1 MGSTTSLT
9 EIIFYGRGGMGVVT
23 AAEVLAEAVSQE
35 GKYGQAIP
43 IFGVERRG
51 APVRAFGRISNEPIQ
66 IRSEIYALDYSVVVH
81 ASVMDLMDV
90 SKGLKKEGVIII
102 NSPLSPKELSS
113 RFPSGVKVASLN
125 ATKIA
130 LEELG
135 AAIANTA
142 MLGALSRV
150 SGQVSL
156 KALTSAALMRF
167 PGEAGKRNVNAIK
180 RAYKEVQFK

>member
-1 MGSTTSLT
+1 MGSTTSLI
-9 EIIFYGRGGMGVVT
+9 EVIFYGRGGMGVVT
-23 AAEVLAEAVSQE
+23 AAEVLAEAVSRE

-66 IRSEIYALDYSVVVH
+66 IRSEIYEPDYSVVIH

-90 SKGLKKEGVIII
+90 SKGLKKDGVVIV
-102 NSPLSPKELSS
+102 NSHLSPRELSS
-113 RFPSGVKVASLN
+113 RFRKGVRVASLN

-135 AAIANTA
+135 VAIANTA
-142 MLGALSRV
+142 MLGAFARV
-150 SGQVSL
+150 SGQVGL

-167 PGEAGKRNVNAIK
+167 SGEAGQRNVNAIK
-180 RAYKEVQFK
+180 RAYEEVQFE